1 MGLLSRTETTW
12 IIIFI
17 YLLSYL
23 HYLLFCCV
31 FRKILKHPA
40 PLRLAKC
47 AWTPVTVNVVCV
59 HFAWDQQKE
68 YVKSVLIVKM
78 EQKAARELVRKERKQ
93 MSVKNVKPIVL
104 DCIFLKQ

>member
-47 AWTPVTVNVVCV
+47 AWTPDSCSQCSLCAFCLGSTKGICEKCSYCKDG
-59 HFAWDQQKE
+59 AEGCKRTCKKGKE
-68 YVKSVLIVKM
+68 TDECKKC
-78 EQKAARELVRKERKQ
+78 KANC
-93 MSVKNVKPIVL
+93 S
-104 DCIFLKQ
+104 

>member
-23 HYLLFCCV
+23 HYLLFCCL

-47 AWTPVTVNVVCV
+47 AWTPVTVAVNVVCV
-59 HFAWDQQKE
+59 HFAWDQQKICE
-68 YVKSVLIVKM
+68 KCSYCKDGAEGCKRTCKKGK
-78 EQKAARELVRKERKQ
+78 ETDECKKCKANC
-93 MSVKNVKPIVL
+93 S
-104 DCIFLKQ
+104 

>member
-1 MGLLSRTETTW
+1 MGIVKQNRDNMDNNIYISLVLSSLFTLLC
-12 IIIFI
+12 
-17 YLLSYL
+17 L
-23 HYLLFCCV
+23 

-47 AWTPVTVNVVCV
+47 AWTPVTVAVNVVCV

-68 YVKSVLIVKM
+68 YVRSVLIVKM

-93 MSVKNVKPIVL
+93 MSVKNVKPI
-104 DCIFLKQ
+104 FLIVYS